1 MTIRCRAIH
10 PESGNSIVPVDHFVY
25 LAFAMMA
32 HTTSPTGVSKY
43 VQMMEN
49 KMSEILASLTKW
61 FSERPQWLQIAA
73 TRLLQQ
79 PELSEQDVSEL
90 ATLCQ
95 QEADGKLPKITC
107 SFPATVFSQRTVGS
121 LRLCSISEVE
131 GVNALAPKKPLEFGK
146 GNITIVYGNNG
157 SGKSGYVRLLKH
169 VCGARETGILYRN
182 VYKLGSALQKACI
195 SFEQDGVKKS
205 YTWSGQRGCD
215 DLNSVDIFDTSFGKV
230 FVSSEDE
237 VSYEPPVLSFFSSL
251 IFTCEKVASA
261 LDTEANR
268 HQSKKPNIPAEKK
281 ATPEGIWYETITA
294 KASTQ
299 DIDKHCAFS
308 SADETEMQTLRQRL
322 AEQAPTEKAKRLR
335 TQKQHID
342 TLVRDTQK
350 HLTQL
355 SDENCQRIIAAKKK
369 SILKQAA
376 ADTAAEKM
384 FSGRELEGIGSDVW
398 KELWEAARNYSVSAA
413 YKQAEYPNT
422 SDGSRCVLCHQT
434 LTQEAKERLKSFES
448 FVKGE
453 MQRAATDAA
462 EEYNTASQ
470 TIEVLP
476 TSETL
481 RARIDAGGI
490 LKDEVASQVVDFFV
504 QLQARKDMLFGID
517 SEDVITDPLPSPKW
531 IEEANTQSKLL
542 GELAAKYDEDAKSD
556 NREEIQKKLNSLQ
569 ARKWLS
575 EHRAAIDEEITRL
588 KLLKQIQEAK
598 KSTNT
603 RALSQKKGELA
614 EALITDAFVQRFNAE
629 LKALGASQV
638 KVELVKSKVSKGR
651 VLHKLQLQGGSQ
663 NGLADVLSEGE
674 NRIVSIA
681 AFLAD
686 VTGKS
691 NQAPFI
697 FDDPISSLDQS
708 YEEAVV
714 QRLIELSQDKQV
726 IVFTHRLSLLGTVRH
741 FAEKKTIKSDVVS
754 IRSADWGTGEPAPI
768 PLSQSDI
775 KSALNTLMNQRY
787 QDAKR
792 ASDNGE
798 FEYAEILL
806 KSMCSDFRTLVERS
820 IENDLLCGV
829 VQRFQ
834 RPVHTLKL
842 KDLAKLKDVDCNLLD
857 SLMTKYSGFE
867 HSQPTEAPVELPKPD
882 DLLADM
888 TSLKHWREEYAKR
901 PTSAVTR

>member
-1 MTIRCRAIH
+1 MEKIFA
-10 PESGNSIVPVDHFVY
+10 D
-25 LAFAMMA
+25 LA
-32 HTTSPTGVSKY
+32 
-43 VQMMEN
+43 
-49 KMSEILASLTKW
+49 KW
-61 FSERPQWLQIAA
+61 FLMRPQWLQIVA

-79 PELSEQDVSEL
+79 PELTDKDVSEF

-95 QEADGKLPKITC
+95 QEAGGKLPKTTC
-107 SFPATVFSQRTVGS
+107 SFPAAAFSQGTASS

-169 VCGARETGILYRN
+169 VCGARETGTLYRN
-182 VYKLGSALQKACI
+182 VYKPGSAAQKACI
-195 SFEQDGVKKS
+195 AFEQDGVLKTH
-205 YTWSGQRGCD
+205 TWSGQGICD
-215 DLNSVDIFDTSFGKV
+215 DLNSVAIFDTSFGKV

-237 VSYEPPVLSFFSSL
+237 VSYEPPILSFFSLL
-251 IFTCEKVASA
+251 ILACEKVALA
-261 LDTEANR
+261 LDTEANQ
-268 HQSKKPNIPAEKK
+268 HPSKKPNISADKK
-281 ATPEGIWYETITA
+281 AAPEGVWYESINVKT
-294 KASTQ
+294 STQ
-299 DIDKHCAFS
+299 DIDTHCSFG
-308 SADETEMQTLRQRL
+308 SADETEIQMLQQRL
-322 AEQAPTEKAKRLR
+322 AEQAPAEKAKQLR
-335 TQKQHID
+335 KQKQHID
-342 TLVRDTQK
+342 TLIQDAQK
-350 HLTQL
+350 YLDQL
-355 SDENCQRIIAAKKK
+355 SDENSRRIITAKKK
-369 SILKQAA
+369 SILKKTA
-376 ADTAAEKM
+376 ADTAAEKV
-384 FSGRELEGIGSDVW
+384 FSGSELEGIGSDVW

-413 YKQAEYPNT
+413 YKEAEYPNV

-434 LTQEAKERLKSFES
+434 LTQEAKERLISFES

-453 MQRAATDAA
+453 MQKAATDAA
-462 EEYNTASQ
+462 KEYETANQ
-470 TIEVLP
+470 TIEALP

-481 RARIDAGGI
+481 KTRIDAAGI
-490 LKDEVASQVVDFFV
+490 PQEVASQVVGFFA
-504 QLQARKDMLFGID
+504 QLQARKNLLQGID
-517 SEDVITDPLPSPKW
+517 SEEAILDLLPSPKW
-531 IEEANTQSKLL
+531 IDEANAQSKSL
-542 GELAAKYDEDAKSD
+542 GELATKYDEDAKSD
-556 NREEIQKKLNSLQ
+556 NREEIKKKLNSLQ

-575 EHRAAIDEEITRL
+575 EHRAAIDEEVTRL
-588 KLLKQIQEAK
+588 KLLNQIQEAK

-603 RALSQKKGELA
+603 KALSQKKGELA

-651 VLHKLQLQGGSQ
+651 VLHKLQLRGASQ
-663 NGLADVLSEGE
+663 SGLADVLSEGE

-691 NQAPFI
+691 NQAPFV

-741 FAEKKTIKSDVVS
+741 FAEKKSVKPDVVS
-754 IRSADWGTGEPAPI
+754 VRSADWGTGEPAPI

-775 KSALNTLMNQRY
+775 KIALNILMNQRY
-787 QDAKR
+787 QDAKK
-792 ASDNGE
+792 ASENGE
-798 FEYAEILL
+798 FEHAEILL
-806 KSMCSDFRTLVERS
+806 KSMCSDFRILVERS

-842 KDLAKLKDVDCNLLD
+842 KELPKLKGEDCDLFDL
-857 SLMTKYSGFE
+857 LMTKYSGFE
-867 HSQPTEAPVELPKPD
+867 HSQPTESPVELPKPD
-882 DLLADM
+882 ELLADM
-888 TSLKHWREEYAKR
+888 TSLKTWREEYAKR
-901 PTSAVTR
+901 PS

>member
-1 MTIRCRAIH
+1 
-10 PESGNSIVPVDHFVY
+10 
-25 LAFAMMA
+25 MA
-32 HTTSPTGVSKY
+32 
-43 VQMMEN
+43 N
-49 KMSEILASLTKW
+49 IIDNLTKW
-61 FSERPQWLQIAA
+61 FSERPQWLQMAA

-79 PELSEQDVSEL
+79 SELNDKDVSEL
-90 ATLCQ
+90 ANLCQ
-95 QEADGKLPKITC
+95 QEADGELPKTTC
-107 SFPATVFSQRTVGS
+107 SFPAAAFSQGAAGS
-121 LRLCSISEVE
+121 LRLCSISEIE

-169 VCGARETGILYRN
+169 VCGAREAGNLHHN
-182 VYKLGSALQKACI
+182 VYKPGPVAQKACI
-195 SFEQDGVKKS
+195 SFEQDGVPKTH
-205 YTWSGQRGCD
+205 TWSGQGICD
-215 DLNSVDIFDTSFGKV
+215 ELNSVDIFDTSFGKV

-251 IFTCEKVASA
+251 ILACEKVASA
-261 LDTEANR
+261 LDNEASR

-281 ATPEGIWYETITA
+281 VTPEGIWYEAISA
-294 KASTQ
+294 KTTTQ

-308 SADETEMQTLRQRL
+308 SADDTEMQTLQQRL
-322 AEQAPTEKAKRLR
+322 AEQAPAEKARQLR
-335 TQKQHID
+335 KQKQHID
-342 TLVRDTQK
+342 TLVQDAQK
-350 HLTQL
+350 YLEQL
-355 SDENCQRIIAAKKK
+355 SDENYRRIIAAKKK
-369 SILKQAA
+369 SVLKKTA
-376 ADTAAEKM
+376 ADTAAQKV
-384 FSGRELEGIGSDVW
+384 FSGSELEGIGSDVW

-413 YKQAEYPNT
+413 YKEAEYPNVT
-422 SDGSRCVLCHQT
+422 DGSRCVLCHQT
-434 LTQEAKERLKSFES
+434 LSQEAKERLASFEN

-453 MQRAATDAA
+453 MQKAASDAA
-462 EEYNTASQ
+462 KEYETASQ
-470 TIEVLP
+470 TIEALP
-476 TSETL
+476 TSDALKT
-481 RARIDAGGI
+481 RIDAAGI
-490 LKDEVASQVVDFFV
+490 PQDEVASQVTDFFA
-504 QLQARKDMLFGID
+504 QLQARKDLLPEID
-517 SEDVITDPLPSPKW
+517 SEEAILDPLLSPKW
-531 IEEANTQSKLL
+531 IEAANAQSKSLD
-542 GELAAKYDEDAKSD
+542 ELAAKYDEDAKSD
-556 NREEIQKKLNSLQ
+556 NREEIKKKLNNLQ

-575 EHRAAIDEEITRL
+575 EHRAAIDEEVARL
-588 KLLKQIQEAK
+588 KLLYQIQEAK

-603 RALSQKKGELA
+603 KALSQKKGELA
-614 EALITDAFVQRFNAE
+614 EALITDAFVQRFNSE

-651 VLHKLQLQGGSQ
+651 VLHKLQLRGASK

-741 FAEKKTIKSDVVS
+741 FAEKKTIKPDVVS

-787 QDAKR
+787 QDAKK
-792 ASDNGE
+792 ASENGE
-798 FEYAEILL
+798 FEHTEILL
-806 KSMCSDFRTLVERS
+806 KSICSDFRTLVERS

-842 KDLAKLKDVDCNLLD
+842 KDLAKLKDTDCNLLD

-867 HSQPTEAPVELPKPD
+867 HSQPTESPVELPKPD

-888 TSLKHWREEYAKR
+888 ASLKTWREDYAKR
-901 PTSAVTR
+901 TA

>member
-1 MTIRCRAIH
+1 MNT
-10 PESGNSIVPVDHFVY
+10 EVVND
-25 LAFAMMA
+25 L
-32 HTTSPTGVSKY
+32 
-43 VQMMEN
+43 N
-49 KMSEILASLTKW
+49 KW
-61 FSERPQWLQIAA
+61 VSERPQWLQIAA

-79 PELSEQDVSEL
+79 SELTANDVSEL
-90 ATLCQ
+90 AKLCQ
-95 QEADGKLPKITC
+95 QEADGKLSKTTC
-107 SFPATVFSQRTVGS
+107 SFPAAAFSQGAAGS
-121 LRLCSISEVE
+121 LRLCSISEIE

-169 VCGARETGILYRN
+169 VCGARETGTLHRN
-182 VYKLGSALQKACI
+182 VYKPDAAAQKACI
-195 SFEQDGVKKS
+195 SFEQDGVPKTH
-205 YTWSGQRGCD
+205 TWSGQGICD
-215 DLNSVDIFDTSFGKV
+215 ELTSVDIFDTSFGKV

-251 IFTCEKVASA
+251 ILACEKVASA
-261 LDTEANR
+261 LDIEANR
-268 HQSKKPNIPAEKK
+268 HQSKKPNIPTDKK
-281 ATPEGIWYETITA
+281 VTPEGIWYEAISA
-294 KASTQ
+294 KTSTQ
-299 DIDKHCAFS
+299 DIDKHCSFG
-308 SADETEMQTLRQRL
+308 SADETEMQTLQQRL
-322 AEQAPTEKAKRLR
+322 AEQAPAEKAKQLR
-335 TQKQHID
+335 KQKQHID
-342 TLVRDTQK
+342 TLVQDAQK
-350 HLTQL
+350 YLEQL
-355 SDENCQRIIAAKKK
+355 SDESYRRIIAAKKK
-369 SILKQAA
+369 SILKKAA

-384 FSGRELEGIGSDVW
+384 FSGSELEGIGSDVW
-398 KELWEAARNYSVSAA
+398 KELWEAARSYSLSAA
-413 YKQAEYPNT
+413 YKEAEYPNV

-434 LTQEAKERLKSFES
+434 LTQEARERLISFEN

-453 MQRAATDAA
+453 MQKAATDAA
-462 EEYNTASQ
+462 KEYDIASQ
-470 TIEVLP
+470 TIEALP

-481 RARIDAGGI
+481 KTRIDAAGI
-490 LKDEVASQVVDFFV
+490 PQDVASQVTDFFA
-504 QLQARKDMLFGID
+504 QLQARKDLLPGID
-517 SEDVITDPLPSPKW
+517 SEEAIPDPLLSPKW
-531 IEEANTQSKLL
+531 IEEANAQSKNL

-556 NREEIQKKLNSLQ
+556 NREEIKKKLNSLQ
-569 ARKWLS
+569 TRKWLS
-575 EHRAAIDEEITRL
+575 EHRAAIDEEVTRL
-588 KLLKQIQEAK
+588 KLLNQIKAAK
-598 KSTNT
+598 KSADTT
-603 RALSQKKGELA
+603 ALSRKKGELA
-614 EALITDAFVQRFNAE
+614 EALITDAFVQRFKAE

-651 VLHKLQLQGGSQ
+651 VLHKLQLRGASQ

-741 FAEKKTIKSDVVS
+741 FAEKKTIKPDVVS
-754 IRSADWGTGEPAPI
+754 IRSADWGAGEPAPI

-787 QDAKR
+787 QDAKK
-792 ASDNGE
+792 ASENGE
-798 FEYAEILL
+798 FEHAEILL
-806 KSMCSDFRTLVERS
+806 KSICSDFRTLVERS

-842 KDLAKLKDVDCNLLD
+842 KDLAKLKDADCNLLD

-867 HSQPTEAPVELPKPD
+867 HSQPTESPVELPKPD

-888 TSLKHWREEYAKR
+888 TSLKTWREEYLKR
-901 PTSAVTR
+901 ATL